1 MLTQCLAQPLT
12 LLGNSL
18 VDCNF
23 WIAGRAKG
31 MDGRNLIPHPKGVE
45 TAIAI
50 IELGTYFRHRI
61 MRVVGDTDGS
71 AVLGSPPRCLFAD
84 GINGINCLT
93 IVILFSLGSDMPFD
107 VRGYRPRKFHSDSR
121 LYHAENLF
129 SCDDRH
135 TLRELDGMQLAP
147 ADHCIIGP
155 HADAEQFRDLLGAVE
170 LLSLVHPRQ
179 ELGPNC

>member
-84 GINGINCLT
+84 GINCLT

-135 TLRELDGMQLAP
+135 TLRELYGMQLAP
-147 ADHCIIGP
+147 ADHCIISP

-170 LLSLVHPRQ
+170 LLSLVHPDRSL
-179 ELGPNC
+179 ERTVK